1 MKQVKQRLLS
11 FLTAF
16 LVVFTTVFGNASFV
30 VRAEGEVTEIAKW
43 SVTSD
48 NAPAEG
54 ILSMDA
60 TSGSGT
66 LSLSGAEYLG
76 FKSNGLSSKNWTE
89 GGFWLFS
96 LNAAGFTS
104 ISFKCQNRST
114 KKGVGSYVLEF
125 SSDSSTWNEFGT
137 VSFTAAGEYQDVSGQ
152 FDVPENTSD
161 LWIRLRNP
169 DLVAQDGSA
178 LQGGGTATIKDVVIT
193 GIKAD
198 NGSEGGEEGGSGE
211 TGEEKETCAA
221 VTASPSAGEVEKG
234 AAVSLSC
241 ETEDAAIYYDDN
253 GDNNFEKYTSP
264 IQIDAD
270 MTIKAFSQK
279 EGFKDSE
286 PVSFTY
292 TVKEEIPEEIKPG
305 TKLDEVKDGDS
316 FVVFFEED
324 KMILTSKASGKKLA
338 GIAGS
343 LDAADS
349 HLYVEKKE
357 SNKDDVDSI
366 AVLTLIANEDGTYK
380 LKNTDGKYLTTTSTG
395 NSLSFTDKEDDAYIS
410 WKVEKGSGAGTF
422 LIGNAKASFNRNEKT
437 YEQYIEYFSGF
448 TAYSFLKGETAEAA
462 YTLALYS
469 APEVKEVEEQ
479 TEKETPNEAKELDNH
494 DRVIMVI
501 GDKALDTSFAGKE
514 AQKGED
520 GSVYASDSVVL
531 SVQKADDGY
540 IFKDEVAGKY
550 LSAVDAKQGLV
561 WVDDVDEFSKWTV
574 EAQEKGGFIIKN
586 NKAEYTKNGTKTA
599 QHIEYYKNFTTYIA
613 GTGDAYLVRFYYAET
628 APVVPPVEEPDTN
641 ENKNLKD
648 GDIVV
653 MYAEKKVL
661 TSTANGTRLN
671 GVDAV
676 IDDEGNL
683 TVPDGAAYL
692 KVVYDEEQKNYAFK
706 DAITG
711 LFLTSG
717 PTGSAL
723 SFNEELTDLGKW
735 ILEKKGDGFNVKNK
749 AALYNEKTAQYIEFY
764 QTFTTYSLKNQDAFI
779 VRFFNATLPA
789 TVDTE
794 TVLGVASWGGNAN
807 YADAGVTTEV
817 YGDASSTN
825 DMGDAS
831 AKFRAVLSGANVQPY
846 MATTSTSTHST
857 NYYMGAKGIGSGS
870 DDYLEFE
877 IPYSGYG
884 NGELSFRI
892 KASNTGA
899 GSFQL
904 KYSIDDGKN
913 FNNFSTGTYAYTT
926 SSYSGGGANNYGDI
940 TNGIADI
947 SKASSGGVY
956 ESFTFDIPEGANDAD
971 KLLIRLVPGNKS
983 AGKNSQGE
991 YTIAAGGT
999 VRIDSVVITAH
1010 PLISGTKCAFV
1021 KSTPTAGA
1029 IPAGTKVAL
1038 STATDNATIMYSVNG
1053 AEYAEYNA
1061 AEKIAI
1067 DTFPATIRTYAK
1079 AEGLKDSITTTYT
1092 YTQEKAEIPT
1102 VIPNGGSVRE
1112 TDKIKFKSSTEGAKI
1127 FYAYA
1132 DANAVIE
1139 ETSNTEDAET
1149 AEGEESTEAEEPET
1163 EENAA
1168 DDNYDW
1174 IEYTGAFVLDK
1185 LPCTL
1190 VIKATKEG
1198 CIDSPIKTLKFT
1210 KKSGDK
1216 YNIYFGQIHSH
1227 TNFSDGAGSC
1237 EEAFIHA
1244 STEVANLDFLAV
1256 TDHSNSLDGDTTS
1269 DIAVNKDTSA
1279 DMEWTKGHA
1288 LAEQYSRDD
1297 FTCLYGYEMTWSNG
1311 LGHMNTFCTPG
1322 FQSRSQQ
1329 AYTTYSTALSNY
1341 YAALN
1346 RVPDSISM
1354 FNHPGTTF
1362 GDFQDFAYFSEAND
1376 ALINLIEVGNGE
1388 GAIGS
1393 AGYFP
1398 SYEYYT
1404 RALDKGW
1411 HVAPTNNQ
1419 DNHKGLWGDANTAR
1433 TVVLAD
1439 SNNEE
1444 NIYDAMRNRRIYAT
1458 EDNNL
1463 SIYYT
1468 LNGNIMGTALEK
1480 EDVDDTVNISV
1491 DVSDAS
1497 GEAIGTV
1504 QVIVNG
1510 GLVLAEKKVA
1520 SSEETVTFNLES
1532 NYSYYYI
1539 KVVEADGDI
1548 AVTAPVW
1555 VGDVEA
1561 CGINSVTTTTTLPV
1575 QNETADI
1582 NIDFYNNE
1590 KDDLLINEITIEL
1603 QNSENEVSTV
1613 AVLKGDDIKD
1623 VATVGSNKTAGMT
1636 FNHVYDGAGKV
1647 TYIVT
1652 AKGSLRGVDKIYIGK
1667 LTLNYATAQMVGEV
1681 IVDASH
1687 YNDYVAGYY
1696 AGNMK
1701 NFTKLCAEQNLRVTL
1716 VKDKITAEM
1725 LKEARVLV
1733 ISSPAAAKDTKNNP
1747 PMYEAST
1754 FEPEFVE
1761 LVKEYVENGGK
1772 VILCGIADY
1781 NNFKAASEQNKI
1793 LEALGSTIRVNSDE
1807 VIDDENNGGQAYR
1820 LYPTNY
1826 KADSKYLYGVKE
1838 GQTYSQYSGCSI
1850 TVGEGETDTCYE
1862 AETLVWGF
1870 DTTYS
1875 KDCKDETGKKIG
1887 DGGAGIV
1894 NDNLGD
1900 ITFLAHQ
1907 ETKSGGDIIV
1917 AGGVFVSDF
1926 EVKAELDNI
1935 FDLPY
1940 INYTIATN
1948 IINDNKVVLPT
1959 ATIAEA
1965 RKGNTGDVFAVEGY
1979 VTSGTDNAS
1988 TTFFD
1993 TIYIEDE
2000 TAGIDIFPYATPGLK
2015 LGTKVRIVGFV
2026 SSYQG
2031 DKELKVLS
2039 AEILNDEPKVIEP
2052 KEVSCKDAMDYD
2064 KLGGSL
2070 LKTTGVVQR
2079 VRIENNALA
2088 EIWLSDNSGKEAAIF
2103 IDGYIY
2109 SKTTGKNTL
2118 AESIKVGDEVSAVG
2132 VLYMHPEDGEEES
2145 VPVLRVRN
2153 CDEIVV
2159 LSQVVIPSVGGG
2171 TSSGA
2176 GAGASASGSTSTE
2189 TTTPAT
2195 TVPGTTSPQETA
2207 PEATT
2212 PAAAVVN
2219 AAAEVAANTTNIEA
2233 AQTPLADSNYILS
2246 TAEEVADES
2255 LDSGDS
2261 DVTITENQTAT
2272 SASVESSNTKV
2283 AAYAIIVLVAAAAV
2297 IAAVLLRIKREKNAE

>member
-30 VRAEGEVTEIAKW
+30 VRAEGEETIATW
-43 SVTSD
+43 SCDKEKNVTSD
-48 NAPAEG
+48 NLSLGLEGGPAQDF
-54 ILSMDA
+54 LSDSIKGTDWTNGGYWHLTFDA
-60 TSGSGT
+60 TGYENITLNFKAKSSGT
-66 LSLSGAEYLG
+66 GPKDFKASYKTSDSDWIEIEGYSVTKNLANKSLSIPVANQGIEI
-76 FKSNGLSSKNWTE
+76 K
-89 GGFWLFS
+89 
-96 LNAAGFTS
+96 
-104 ISFKCQNRST
+104 
-114 KKGVGSYVLEF
+114 LE
-125 SSDSSTWNEFGT
+125 
-137 VSFTAAGEYQDVSGQ
+137 VSGNSSLT
-152 FDVPENTSD
+152 EEKEIAS
-161 LWIRLRNP
+161 
-169 DLVAQDGSA
+169 
-178 LQGGGTATIKDVVIT
+178 GGTSAINNIVIKGTPIS
-193 GIKAD
+193 G
-198 NGSEGGEEGGSGE
+198 GSEGGEEGGSGE
-211 TGEEKETCAA
+211 SGEEKEACAA
-221 VTASPSAGEVEKG
+221 VIATPSAGEVEKG

-241 ETEDAAIYYDDN
+241 ETEDATIYYDDN
-253 GDNNFEKYTSP
+253 GDNNFEMYTSP

-270 MTIKAFSQK
+270 MTIKAFSHK
-279 EGFKDSE
+279 EGFNDSE

-316 FVVFFEED
+316 FVVVFGD
-324 KMILTSKASGKKLA
+324 KNIILTSDVYEDGKKNKKLV
-338 GIAGS
+338 GVEGKI
-343 LDAADS
+343 DAESKA
-349 HLYVEKKE
+349 LYVEKSKNTESLVDKIVTFTAKE
-357 SNKDDVDSI
+357 VSEEIYELTDSEGKFLSTTETGGALFFVDTKDDYSEWKIEKKADSDSFFI
-366 AVLTLIANEDGTYK
+366 INTKAKYK
-380 LKNTDGKYLTTTSTG
+380 
-395 NSLSFTDKEDDAYIS
+395 DKEQ
-410 WKVEKGSGAGTF
+410 
-422 LIGNAKASFNRNEKT
+422 R
-437 YEQYIEYFSGF
+437 IEFYNQF
-448 TAYSFLKGETAEAA
+448 TAYSYPQDKGNDAFE
-462 YTLALYS
+462 LFLYS

-501 GDKALDTSFAGKE
+501 KDKALDTSFAGKE

-613 GTGDAYLVRFYYAET
+613 GTGDAYLVKFYYAET
-628 APVVPPVEEPDTN
+628 APIVPPVEEPDTN

-723 SFNEELTDLGKW
+723 SFTEELTDLGKW

-749 AALYNEKTAQYIEFY
+749 AALYNAKTAQYIEFY
-764 QTFTTYSLKNQDAFI
+764 QTFTTYSLKDQDAFI

-926 SSYSGGGANNYGDI
+926 SSYSGGGAKDNYGDI

-991 YTIAAGGT
+991 YTIAVGGT

-1010 PLISGTKCAFV
+1010 PLVSGTKCAFV

-1029 IPAGTKVAL
+1029 IPAGTMVAL

-1092 YTQEKAEIPT
+1092 YTQEKVDIPT

-1132 DANAVIE
+1132 AANAVIE

-1575 QNETADI
+1575 QNENADI

-1590 KDDLLINEITIEL
+1590 KADLLINEITIEL

-1652 AKGSLRGVDKIYIGK
+1652 AKGSLRGVDKIYVGK
-1667 LTLNYATAQMVGEV
+1667 LTMNYATAQMVGEV

-1725 LKEARVLV
+1725 LKDARVLV
-1733 ISSPAAAKDTKNNP
+1733 ISAPAAAKDTKNNP

-1807 VIDDENNGGQAYR
+1807 VIDDENNGGQEYR

-1862 AETLVWGF
+1862 AEKLIWGF

-1875 KDCKDETGKKIG
+1875 KDCKDESGKKIG
-1887 DGGAGIV
+1887 DEGKGIK

-2039 AEILNDEPKVIEP
+2039 AEILNDEPKLIEP

-2088 EIWLSDNSGKEAAIF
+2088 EIWLSDDSGKEAAIF

-2132 VLYMHPEDGEEES
+2132 VLYIHPEDGEEES

-2189 TTTPAT
+2189 TTSPASTTPAT
-2195 TVPGTTSPQETA
+2195 TVPGTTTPQGTA

-2219 AAAEVAANTTNIEA
+2219 AAAEVAANTTNIED

-2272 SASVESSNTKV
+2272 SASVESSNAKV

>member
-11 FLTAF
+11 FLMAF

-30 VRAEGEVTEIAKW
+30 VRAEGEEAIATW
-43 SVTSD
+43 SCDKEKNVTSD
-48 NAPAEG
+48 NLSLGLEGGPAQDF
-54 ILSMDA
+54 LSDSIKGTDWTNGGYWHLTFDA
-60 TSGSGT
+60 TGYENITLNFKAKSSGT
-66 LSLSGAEYLG
+66 GPKDFKASYKTSDSDWIEIEGYSVTKNLANKSLSIPVANQGIEI
-76 FKSNGLSSKNWTE
+76 K
-89 GGFWLFS
+89 
-96 LNAAGFTS
+96 
-104 ISFKCQNRST
+104 
-114 KKGVGSYVLEF
+114 LE
-125 SSDSSTWNEFGT
+125 
-137 VSFTAAGEYQDVSGQ
+137 VSGNSSLT
-152 FDVPENTSD
+152 EEKEIAS
-161 LWIRLRNP
+161 
-169 DLVAQDGSA
+169 
-178 LQGGGTATIKDVVIT
+178 GGTSAINNIVIKGTPIS
-193 GIKAD
+193 G
-198 NGSEGGEEGGSGE
+198 GSEGGEEGGSGE

-221 VTASPSAGEVEKG
+221 VTASPSSGEVEKG

-270 MTIKAFSQK
+270 TTIKAFSQK
-279 EGFKDSE
+279 EGFNDSE

-305 TKLDEVKDGDS
+305 TKLDEVKDGES
-316 FVVFFEED
+316 FVIFFEKD

-366 AVLTLIANEDGTYK
+366 AVFTLIANEDGTYK
-380 LKNTDGKYLTTTSTG
+380 LKNIDGKYLTTTSTG

-422 LIGNAKASFNRNEKT
+422 LIGNTKASFTRNEKT

-479 TEKETPNEAKELDNH
+479 TEKEIPNEAKELDNH

-531 SVQKADDGY
+531 SVQKADDGF
-540 IFKDEVAGKY
+540 IFKDEVNGKY
-550 LSAVDAKQGLV
+550 LSVIEGKQGLV
-561 WVDDVDEFSKWTV
+561 WVD
-574 EAQEKGGFIIKN
+574 EADDYSTWKVNTQETGGFYVTN
-586 NKAEYTKNGTKTA
+586 AKATGKSA
-599 QHIEYYKNFTTYIA
+599 QIEYYNSKFTTYKT

-628 APVVPPVEEPDTN
+628 APINPDVKEYP
-641 ENKNLKD
+641 ENGSLVALYGSN
-648 GDIVV
+648 
-653 MYAEKKVL
+653 KVL
-661 TSTANGTRLN
+661 SATVSGTRLA
-671 GVDAV
+671 GIDAQIAEDGSLDVPAGAVAFRVSYDDEKKYFALKDAV
-676 IDDEGNL
+676 TGKYLVTSAESQDLLFADELSDLCYWRSETADDGYY
-683 TVPDGAAYL
+683 V
-692 KVVYDEEQKNYAFK
+692 
-706 DAITG
+706 I
-711 LFLTSG
+711 
-717 PTGSAL
+717 
-723 SFNEELTDLGKW
+723 
-735 ILEKKGDGFNVKNK
+735 NK
-749 AALYNEKTAQYIEFY
+749 AAKYNEKEQYIEVY
-764 QTFTTYSLKNQDAFI
+764 NNNFTTYNFNESKKNIYTLK
-779 VRFFNATLPA
+779 FFETTLPA
-789 TVDTE
+789 TIDTE

-825 DMGDAS
+825 DMEDAN
-831 AKFRAVLSGANVQPY
+831 ARFRAVKSGVNVEPY
-846 MATTSTSTHST
+846 MTSTSSSTGST
-857 NYYMGAKGIGSGS
+857 NYFMGAKGIGSGT

-877 IPYSGYG
+877 LPYAGYG
-884 NGELSFRI
+884 NGTISFRL

-904 KYSIDDGKN
+904 KYSTDGKN
-913 FNNFSTGTYAYTT
+913 FSNFSKGTYAYTT
-926 SSYSGGGANNYGDI
+926 SSYGSGGAKENYGDI

-971 KLLIRLVPGNKS
+971 KLLIRLVPGDKS
-983 AGKNSQGE
+983 AGKDSEGNYKIKS
-991 YTIAAGGT
+991 GGT
-999 VRIDSVVITAH
+999 VRIDSVVISAS
-1010 PLISGTKCAFV
+1010 PIISGDKCAFV
-1021 KSTPTAGA
+1021 KANPAAGA

-1053 AEYAEYNA
+1053 AELAEYNA
-1061 AEKIAI
+1061 EEKIAI
-1067 DTFPATIRTYAK
+1067 DSFPAVIKTYAK
-1079 AEGLKDSITTTYT
+1079 AEGLKNSITTTYA

-1112 TDKIKFKSSTEGAKI
+1112 TDKIKFKCNTKDAKI

-1132 DANAVIE
+1132 DSNAVFE
-1139 ETSNTEDAET
+1139 ETSNTEDTEE
-1149 AEGEESTEAEEPET
+1149 EGEEEPET
-1163 EENAA
+1163 EGTAA
-1168 DDNYDW
+1168 DDNFDW
-1174 IEYTGAFVLDK
+1174 IEYTGAFSLEK

-1198 CIDSPIKTLKFT
+1198 CIDSPVKTLKFT
-1210 KKSGDK
+1210 KKINDK
-1216 YNIYFGQIHSH
+1216 YGIYFGQIHSH

-1244 STEVANLDFLAV
+1244 STQVANLDFLAV
-1256 TDHSNSLDGDTTS
+1256 TDHSNSLDGEADS
-1269 DIAVNKDTSA
+1269 DIAVNKDTSE

-1288 LAEQYSRDD
+1288 LAEQYSRED

-1322 FQSRSQQ
+1322 FQSRTQKE
-1329 AYTTYSTALSNY
+1329 YTTYSTALSNY

-1362 GDFQDFAYFSEAND
+1362 GDFQDFAYYSEAND

-1439 SNNEE
+1439 ANNEE
-1444 NIYDAMRNRRIYAT
+1444 CIYDAMRNRRIYAT

-1463 SIYYT
+1463 NIYYT
-1468 LNGNIMGTALEK
+1468 LNGNVMGTALEK
-1480 EDVDDTVNISV
+1480 EDVDDTVNITV
-1491 DVSDAS
+1491 DISDES
-1497 GEAIGTV
+1497 GEAIGDV

-1510 GLVLAEKKVA
+1510 GLVLAEKQVAA
-1520 SSEETVTFNLES
+1520 SSETVTFNVES
-1532 NYSYYYI
+1532 VYSYYYI
-1539 KVVEADGDI
+1539 KVIEADGDI

-1575 QNETADI
+1575 QNENADI

-1590 KDDLLINEITIEL
+1590 KADLLINEITIDL
-1603 QNSENEVSTV
+1603 QNSENEVSTI

-1623 VATVGSNKTAGMT
+1623 AATIGSNKTAGMT

-1716 VKDKITAEM
+1716 AKDKITAEM

-1781 NNFKAASEQNKI
+1781 NNFRAAEEQNKI
-1793 LEALGSTIRVNSDE
+1793 LEAIGSTIRVNSDE
-1807 VIDDENNGGQAYR
+1807 VIDDTHNGGQAYR

-2118 AESIKVGDEVSAVG
+2118 AESIKAGDEVSAVG

-2189 TTTPAT
+2189 TT
-2195 TVPGTTSPQETA
+2195 SPQETA
-2207 PEATT
+2207 PETTT

-2272 SASVESSNTKV
+2272 SASVESSNAKV
-2283 AAYAIIVLVAAAAV
+2283 AVYAIIVLVAAAAV

>member
-30 VRAEGEVTEIAKW
+30 VRAEGEVTIAEW
-43 SVTSD
+43 YFASEAEF
-48 NAPAEG
+48 NANATNG
-54 ILSMDA
+54 TGTISMPGA
-60 TSGSGT
+60 SYKNINGSG
-66 LSLSGAEYLG
+66 L
-76 FKSNGLSSKNWTE
+76 
-89 GGFWLFS
+89 
-96 LNAAGFTS
+96 
-104 ISFKCQNRST
+104 
-114 KKGVGSYVLEF
+114 
-125 SSDSSTWNEFGT
+125 
-137 VSFTAAGEYQDVSGQ
+137 TAAGWEDGELGAWDINVDASNYENISMQ
-152 FDVPENTSD
+152 FKAKSSPTGPANFRIEARTNESDWTTVITYSVTTSMKIYSAQLPAGTTEIRISQVD
-161 LWIRLRNP
+161 LTSLKKVTDDAGNETIEP
-169 DLVAQDGSA
+169 VKS
-178 LQGGGTATIKDVVIT
+178 GGTSTINNIVIKGT
-193 GIKAD
+193 PISG
-198 NGSEGGEEGGSGE
+198 GSEGGEEGGSGE
-211 TGEEKETCAA
+211 SGEEKETCA
-221 VTASPSAGEVEKG
+221 VVKASPSAGEVEKG

-241 ETEDAAIYYDDN
+241 ETEDVTIYYDDN
-253 GDNNFEKYTSP
+253 GDNNFEMYTSP

-279 EGFKDSE
+279 EGFNDSE

-316 FVVFFEED
+316 FVVVFGD
-324 KMILTSKASGKKLA
+324 KNIILTSDVYEDGKKNKKLV
-338 GIAGS
+338 GVEGKI
-343 LDAADS
+343 DAESKA
-349 HLYVEKKE
+349 LYVEKSKNTESLVDKIVTFTAKE
-357 SNKDDVDSI
+357 VSEGIYELTDSEGKFLSTTETGGALFFVDTKDDYSEWKIEKKADSDSFFI
-366 AVLTLIANEDGTYK
+366 INTKAKYK
-380 LKNTDGKYLTTTSTG
+380 
-395 NSLSFTDKEDDAYIS
+395 DKEQ
-410 WKVEKGSGAGTF
+410 
-422 LIGNAKASFNRNEKT
+422 R
-437 YEQYIEYFSGF
+437 IEFYNQF
-448 TAYSFLKGETAEAA
+448 TAYSYPQNKGNDAFE
-462 YTLALYS
+462 LFLYS

-494 DRVIMVI
+494 DSVIMVI
-501 GDKALDTSFAGKE
+501 KDKALDTSFAGKE

-550 LSAVDAKQGLV
+550 LSVVDAKQGLV
-561 WVDDVDEFSKWTV
+561 WVDEVDEFSKWTV
-574 EAQEKGGFIIKN
+574 EAQENGGFIIKN
-586 NKAEYTKNGTKTA
+586 NKAEYTKKNKDGTEVKTA
-599 QHIEYYKNFTTYIA
+599 QYIEYYNNSFTTYIA

-628 APVVPPVEEPDTN
+628 APIDPNAKEYP
-641 ENKNLKD
+641 ENGSLVALYGSN
-648 GDIVV
+648 
-653 MYAEKKVL
+653 KVL
-661 TSTANGTRLN
+661 SATVSGTRLA
-671 GVDAV
+671 GIDAQIAEDGSLDVPAGAVAFRVSYDDEKKYFALKDAV
-676 IDDEGNL
+676 TGKYLATSAESQDLLFADELSDLCYWRSETADDGYY
-683 TVPDGAAYL
+683 V
-692 KVVYDEEQKNYAFK
+692 
-706 DAITG
+706 I
-711 LFLTSG
+711 
-717 PTGSAL
+717 
-723 SFNEELTDLGKW
+723 
-735 ILEKKGDGFNVKNK
+735 NK
-749 AALYNEKTAQYIEFY
+749 AAKYNEKEQYIEVY
-764 QTFTTYSLKNQDAFI
+764 NNNFTTYNFNESKKNIYTLK
-779 VRFFNATLPA
+779 FFETTLPA
-789 TVDTE
+789 TIDTE

-807 YADAGVTTEV
+807 YDEAHIFEAI
-817 YGDASSTN
+817 YGDSVDANDMLDKSAEFSAVVDENISKPYTSAKSSTT
-825 DMGDAS
+825 GS
-831 AKFRAVLSGANVQPY
+831 I
-846 MATTSTSTHST
+846 
-857 NYYMGAKGIGSGS
+857 NYYMGATGLSNPNT
-870 DDYLEFE
+870 DYMQFKL
-877 IPYSGYG
+877 PYAGYG
-884 NGELSFRI
+884 AGQLSFRMR
-892 KASNTGA
+892 ASNTA
-899 GSFQL
+899 PGSFQL
-904 KYSIDDGKN
+904 KYSTDGENFKN
-913 FNNFSTGTYAYTT
+913 FTTGDYSFAYTIYIDKST
-926 SSYSGGGANNYGDI
+926 PVAKEGYGEI
-940 TNGIADI
+940 TDGIAKT
-947 SKASSGGVY
+947 SLAPTYYV
-956 ESFTFDIPEGANDAD
+956 SFNFDIPDDASDSDTLYIRMIPGKLSAKGD
-971 KLLIRLVPGNKS
+971 KAPEKGGVIRM
-983 AGKNSQGE
+983 
-991 YTIAAGGT
+991 
-999 VRIDSVVITAH
+999 DSVVVTAS
-1010 PLISGTKCAFV
+1010 PIISGDKCTFV
-1021 KSTPTAGA
+1021 KANPTAGA

-1322 FQSRSQQ
+1322 FQSRSQT

-1539 KVVEADGDI
+1539 KVIEADGDI

-1613 AVLKGDDIKD
+1613 AVLKGEDIKD

-1667 LTLNYATAQMVGEV
+1667 LTMNYGTAQMVGEV

-1725 LKEARVLV
+1725 LKDARVLV
-1733 ISSPAAAKDTKNNP
+1733 ISAPAAAKDTKNNP

-1807 VIDDENNGGQAYR
+1807 VIDDENNGGQEYR

-1862 AETLVWGF
+1862 AEKLVWGF

-1875 KDCKDETGKKIG
+1875 KDCKDESGNKLY
-1887 DGGAGIV
+1887 DSENNQGIK

-2189 TTTPAT
+2189 TTTP
-2195 TVPGTTSPQETA
+2195 QETA

-2272 SASVESSNTKV
+2272 SASVESSNAKV

>member
-30 VRAEGEVTEIAKW
+30 VRAEGEATIATW
-43 SVTSD
+43 SCDKEKNVTSD
-48 NAPAEG
+48 NLSLGLEGGPAQDF
-54 ILSMDA
+54 LSDSIKGTDWTNGGYWHLTFDA
-60 TSGSGT
+60 TGYENITLNFKAKSSGT
-66 LSLSGAEYLG
+66 GPKDFKASYKTSDSDWIEIEGYSVTKNLANKSLSIPVANQGIEI
-76 FKSNGLSSKNWTE
+76 K
-89 GGFWLFS
+89 
-96 LNAAGFTS
+96 
-104 ISFKCQNRST
+104 
-114 KKGVGSYVLEF
+114 LE
-125 SSDSSTWNEFGT
+125 
-137 VSFTAAGEYQDVSGQ
+137 VSGNSSLT
-152 FDVPENTSD
+152 EEKEIAS
-161 LWIRLRNP
+161 
-169 DLVAQDGSA
+169 
-178 LQGGGTATIKDVVIT
+178 GGTSAINNITIKGTPIS
-193 GIKAD
+193 G
-198 NGSEGGEEGGSGE
+198 GSEGGEEGGSGE

-241 ETEDAAIYYDDN
+241 ETEDATIYYDDN
-253 GDNNFEKYTSP
+253 GDNNFEMYTSP

-279 EGFKDSE
+279 EGFNDSE

-316 FVVFFEED
+316 FVVFFEKD

-343 LDAADS
+343 LDSADS

-380 LKNTDGKYLTTTSTG
+380 LKNSDGKYLTTTSTG

-422 LIGNAKASFNRNEKT
+422 LIGNTKASFTRNEKT

-501 GDKALDTSFAGKE
+501 KDKALDTSFAGKE
-514 AQKGED
+514 AQKGDD

-561 WVDDVDEFSKWTV
+561 WVDEADEFSKWTV

-628 APVVPPVEEPDTN
+628 APIVPPVEEPDTN

-706 DAITG
+706 DAISG

-749 AALYNEKTAQYIEFY
+749 AALYNEKAAQYIEFY
-764 QTFTTYSLKNQDAFI
+764 QTFTTYSLKDQDAFI

-807 YADAGVTTEV
+807 YEDAGVTTEIN
-817 YGDASSTN
+817 GDASSTN
-825 DMGDAS
+825 DMGDS
-831 AKFRAVLSGANVQPY
+831 TAKFRAVKSGVTVEPY
-846 MATTSTSTHST
+846 MTSTSTATGST
-857 NYYMGAKGIGSGS
+857 NYFMGAKGIGSGT

-877 IPYSGYG
+877 LPYAGYG
-884 NGELSFRI
+884 NGAISFRL

-904 KYSIDDGKN
+904 KYSTDGKN
-913 FNNFSTGTYAYTT
+913 FSNFSKGTYAYTT
-926 SSYSGGGANNYGDI
+926 SSYGSGGAKENYGDI
-940 TNGIADI
+940 TNGIADN

-956 ESFTFDIPEGANDAD
+956 ESFTFNIPEGANDAD
-971 KLLIRLVPGNKS
+971 KLLIRLVPGDKS

-991 YTIAAGGT
+991 YKIGTGGT
-999 VRIDSVVITAH
+999 VRIDSVVISAS
-1010 PLISGTKCAFV
+1010 PIISGDKCAFV
-1021 KSTPTAGA
+1021 KANPAAGA

-1053 AEYAEYNA
+1053 AEFAEYNA
-1061 AEKIAI
+1061 EEKIAI
-1067 DTFPATIRTYAK
+1067 DSFPAVIKTYAK
-1079 AEGLKDSITTTYT
+1079 AEGLKNSITTTYA
-1092 YTQEKAEIPT
+1092 YTQEKTETPT

-1112 TDKIKFKSSTEGAKI
+1112 TDKIKFKCNTKDAKI

-1132 DANAVIE
+1132 DESAVIE
-1139 ETSNTEDAET
+1139 ETSNIED
-1149 AEGEESTEAEEPET
+1149 AEGEEGEDTTGEEEPEAEE
-1163 EENAA
+1163 AA
-1168 DDNYDW
+1168 TDDNYDW
-1174 IEYTGAFVLDK
+1174 IEYTGAFSLEK

-1198 CIDSPIKTLKFT
+1198 CIDSPVKTLKFT
-1210 KKSGDK
+1210 KKINDK
-1216 YNIYFGQIHSH
+1216 YGIYFGQIHSH

-1244 STEVANLDFLAV
+1244 STQVANLDFLAV
-1256 TDHSNSLDGDTTS
+1256 TDHSNSLDGEGDS
-1269 DIAVNKDTSA
+1269 DIAVNKDTSE
-1279 DMEWTKGHA
+1279 DMEWTKGHS
-1288 LAEQYSRDD
+1288 LAQKYSRDD

-1322 FQSRSQQ
+1322 FQSRTQKE
-1329 AYTTYSTALSNY
+1329 YTTYSTALSNY

-1362 GDFQDFAYFSEAND
+1362 GDFQDFAYYSEAND

-1510 GLVLAEKKVA
+1510 GLVLAEKQVAA
-1520 SSEETVTFNLES
+1520 SSETVTFNVES
-1532 NYSYYYI
+1532 VYSYYYI

-1652 AKGSLRGVDKIYIGK
+1652 AKGSLRGVDKIYVGK
-1667 LTLNYATAQMVGEV
+1667 LTMNYATAQMVGEV

-1696 AGNMK
+1696 AGNMN

-1716 VKDKITAEM
+1716 VKDQITADM
-1725 LKEARVLV
+1725 LKDARVLV
-1733 ISSPAAAKDTKNNP
+1733 ISSPAAQTDKKNNP

-1781 NNFKAASEQNKI
+1781 NNFKAAAEQNKI

-1807 VIDDENNGGQAYR
+1807 VMDDTNNGGQAYR

-1862 AETLVWGF
+1862 AEALVWGF

-1875 KDCKDETGKKIG
+1875 KDCKNETGGTTDTK
-1887 DGGAGIV
+1887 
-1894 NDNLGD
+1894 NNNLGD

-1907 ETKSGGDIIV
+1907 ETKAGGDIIV

-1926 EVKAELDNI
+1926 EVKAEVDNI

-1940 INYTIATN
+1940 INFTIATN

-1965 RKGNTGDVFAVEGY
+1965 RQGNTGDVFAVEGY

-2031 DKELKVLS
+2031 DKELKVLT
-2039 AEILNDEPKVIEP
+2039 AEILNEEPKVIEP

-2079 VRIENNALA
+2079 VRIENDVLA
-2088 EIWLSDNSGKEAAIF
+2088 EIWLSDDTGKEAAIF

-2109 SKTTGKNTL
+2109 SGTTGQNTL
-2118 AESIKVGDEVSAVG
+2118 AESIKAGDKVSAVG

-2189 TTTPAT
+2189 TTSPASTTPAT
-2195 TVPGTTSPQETA
+2195 TVPGTTTPQGTA

-2219 AAAEVAANTTNIEA
+2219 AAAEVAANTTNIED

-2272 SASVESSNTKV
+2272 SASVESSNAKV

-2297 IAAVLLRIKREKNAE
+2297 VAAVLLRIKREKNAE

>member
-16 LVVFTTVFGNASFV
+16 LVVFTTLFGNASFV
-30 VRAEGEVTEIAKW
+30 VRAEGEATIAEW
-43 SVTSD
+43 SF
-48 NAPAEG
+48 A
-54 ILSMDA
+54 
-60 TSGSGT
+60 
-66 LSLSGAEYLG
+66 SGAE
-76 FKSNGLSSKNWTE
+76 
-89 GGFWLFS
+89 
-96 LNAAGFTS
+96 
-104 ISFKCQNRST
+104 
-114 KKGVGSYVLEF
+114 
-125 SSDSSTWNEFGT
+125 
-137 VSFTAAGEYQDVSGQ
+137 
-152 FDVPENTSD
+152 
-161 LWIRLRNP
+161 
-169 DLVAQDGSA
+169 LVANATTGTGTISMPGASYKEINGSGLTATGWEDEELGAWDINIDASNYENISLQFKAKSSQTGPANFRIEARTNESDWTTVNTYSVTTSMKNYSAQLPAGTTEIRISQVDLTSLKKVTDGAGNETIEPVKS
-178 LQGGGTATIKDVVIT
+178 GGTSSINNIVIKGTPIS
-193 GIKAD
+193 G
-198 NGSEGGEEGGSGE
+198 GSEGGEEGGSGE

-221 VTASPSAGEVEKG
+221 VTASPSSGEVEKG

-279 EGFKDSE
+279 EGFNDSE

-316 FVVFFEED
+316 FVIFFEKD

-366 AVLTLIANEDGTYK
+366 AVFTLIANEDGTYK
-380 LKNTDGKYLTTTSTG
+380 LKNIDGKYLTTTSTG

-410 WKVEKGSGAGTF
+410 WKVEKGSAAGTF
-422 LIGNAKASFNRNEKT
+422 LIGNTKASFTRNEKT

-479 TEKETPNEAKELDNH
+479 TEKEIPNEAKELDNH

-501 GDKALDTSFAGKE
+501 GDQALDTSFAGKE

-531 SVQKADDGY
+531 SVQKADDGF
-540 IFKDEVAGKY
+540 IFKDEVNGKY
-550 LSAVDAKQGLV
+550 LSVIEGKQGLV
-561 WVDDVDEFSKWTV
+561 WVD
-574 EAQEKGGFIIKN
+574 EADDYSTWKVNTQETGGFYVTN
-586 NKAEYTKNGTKTA
+586 AKATGKSA
-599 QHIEYYKNFTTYIA
+599 QIEYYNSKFTTYKT

-628 APVVPPVEEPDTN
+628 APINPDVKEYP
-641 ENKNLKD
+641 ENGSLVALYGSN
-648 GDIVV
+648 
-653 MYAEKKVL
+653 KVL
-661 TSTANGTRLN
+661 SATVSGTRLA
-671 GVDAV
+671 GIDAQIAEDGSLDVPAGAVAFRVSYDDEKKYFALKDAV
-676 IDDEGNL
+676 TGKYLATSAESQDLLFADELSDLCYWRSETADDGYY
-683 TVPDGAAYL
+683 V
-692 KVVYDEEQKNYAFK
+692 
-706 DAITG
+706 I
-711 LFLTSG
+711 
-717 PTGSAL
+717 
-723 SFNEELTDLGKW
+723 
-735 ILEKKGDGFNVKNK
+735 NK
-749 AALYNEKTAQYIEFY
+749 AAKYNEKEQYIEVY
-764 QTFTTYSLKNQDAFI
+764 NNNFTTYNFNESKKNIYTLK
-779 VRFFNATLPA
+779 FFETTLPA

-807 YADAGVTTEV
+807 YADAGVTTEIN
-817 YGDASSTN
+817 GDASSTN
-825 DMGDAS
+825 DMGDAN
-831 AKFRAVLSGANVQPY
+831 ARFRAVKSGVNVEPY
-846 MATTSTSTHST
+846 MTSTSSSTGST
-857 NYYMGAKGIGSGS
+857 NYFMGAKGIGSGT

-877 IPYSGYG
+877 LPYAGYG
-884 NGELSFRI
+884 NGTISFRL

-904 KYSIDDGKN
+904 KYSTDGKN
-913 FNNFSTGTYAYTT
+913 FSNFSKGTYAYTT
-926 SSYSGGGANNYGDI
+926 SSYGSGGAKENYGDI

-956 ESFTFDIPEGANDAD
+956 ESFTFDIPEGANDAN
-971 KLLIRLVPGNKS
+971 KLLIRLVPGDKS
-983 AGKNSQGE
+983 AGKDSEGNYKIKS
-991 YTIAAGGT
+991 GGT
-999 VRIDSVVITAH
+999 VRIDSVVISAS
-1010 PLISGTKCAFV
+1010 PIISGDKCAFV
-1021 KSTPTAGA
+1021 KANPSAGA

-1053 AEYAEYNA
+1053 AELAEYNA
-1061 AEKIAI
+1061 EEKIAI
-1067 DTFPATIRTYAK
+1067 DSFPAVIKTYAK
-1079 AEGLKDSITTTYT
+1079 AEGLKNSITTTYA

-1112 TDKIKFKSSTEGAKI
+1112 TDKIKFKCNTKDAKI

-1132 DANAVIE
+1132 DSNAVFE
-1139 ETSNTEDAET
+1139 ETSNTEDTEE
-1149 AEGEESTEAEEPET
+1149 EGEEEPET
-1163 EENAA
+1163 EGTAA
-1168 DDNYDW
+1168 DDNFDW
-1174 IEYTGAFVLDK
+1174 IEYTGAFSLEK

-1198 CIDSPIKTLKFT
+1198 CIDSPVKTLKFT
-1210 KKSGDK
+1210 KKINDK
-1216 YNIYFGQIHSH
+1216 YGIYFGQIHSH

-1244 STEVANLDFLAV
+1244 STQVANLDFLAV
-1256 TDHSNSLDGDTTS
+1256 TDHSNSLDGEADS
-1269 DIAVNKDTSA
+1269 DIAVNKDTSE

-1288 LAEQYSRDD
+1288 LAQKYSRDD

-1322 FQSRSQQ
+1322 FQSRTQKE
-1329 AYTTYSTALSNY
+1329 YTTYSTALSNY

-1362 GDFQDFAYFSEAND
+1362 GDFQDFAYYSEAND

-1439 SNNEE
+1439 ANNEE
-1444 NIYDAMRNRRIYAT
+1444 CIYDAMRNRRIYAT

-1463 SIYYT
+1463 NIYYT
-1468 LNGNIMGTALEK
+1468 LNGNVMGTALEK
-1480 EDVDDTVNISV
+1480 EDVDDTVNITV
-1491 DVSDAS
+1491 DISDES
-1497 GEAIGTV
+1497 GEAIGDV

-1510 GLVLAEKKVA
+1510 GLVLAEKQVAA
-1520 SSEETVTFNLES
+1520 SSETVTFNVES
-1532 NYSYYYI
+1532 VYSYYYI
-1539 KVVEADGDI
+1539 KVIEADGDI

-1575 QNETADI
+1575 QNENADI

-1590 KDDLLINEITIEL
+1590 KADLLINEIKIDL
-1603 QNSENEVSTV
+1603 QNSENEVSTI

-1623 VATVGSNKTAGMT
+1623 VATIGSNKTAGMT

-1781 NNFKAASEQNKI
+1781 NNFRAAEEQNKI

-1807 VIDDENNGGQAYR
+1807 VIDDTHNGGQAYR

-1850 TVGEGETDTCYE
+1850 TVGEGETDTCFE

-2052 KEVSCKDAMDYD
+2052 KEVNCKDAMDYD

-2118 AESIKVGDEVSAVG
+2118 AETIKVGDEVSAVG

-2153 CDEIVV
+2153 CDEIAV

-2189 TTTPAT
+2189 TTSPAT

-2207 PEATT
+2207 PETTT

-2219 AAAEVAANTTNIEA
+2219 AAAEVAANTRNIED

-2246 TAEEVADES
+2246 TAEEVAEES

-2272 SASVESSNTKV
+2272 SASVESSNAKV
-2283 AAYAIIVLVAAAAV
+2283 AVYAIIVLVAAAAV